1 MEELRGTLN
10 TMYMTIIMW
19 FLALMFSSLM
29 FTLSLIYDVVISL
42 IISIG
47 TGILSSIGI
56 FYTGYIILR
65 LKKIAK

>member
-1 MEELRGTLN
+1 MKDIKSTLN
-10 TMYMTIIMW
+10 TMYMAMFMW

-42 IISIG
+42 IIAIV
-47 TGILSSIGI
+47 TTILSCIGI

-65 LKKIAK
+65 IKKIAN

>member
-1 MEELRGTLN
+1 MKNIRSTLN
-10 TMYMTIIMW
+10 TMYMAIIMW
-19 FLALMFSSLM
+19 FLALMFSSVM

-47 TGILSSIGI
+47 TGILSCIGI

-65 LKKIAK
+65 IKKIAN